1 MVRFPLFRFEADRLL
16 IVFDRRRRGI
26 EARKQFVK
34 PVGAWFSQV
43 GRLHQVHHLWQYP
56 YVVSRALIVRFCIN
70 LPLIRRNLETRKA
83 LREKAWK
90 VDGWSDTVHKVYL
103 FTFL

>member
-1 MVRFPLFRFEADRLL
+1 MVRFPQLLYEAGRLL
-16 IVFDRRRRGI
+16 IVFDCRRRGI

-56 YVVSRALIVRFCIN
+56 CIVSPALIV
-70 LPLIRRNLETRKA
+70 
-83 LREKAWK
+83 
-90 VDGWSDTVHKVYL
+90 
-103 FTFL
+103 